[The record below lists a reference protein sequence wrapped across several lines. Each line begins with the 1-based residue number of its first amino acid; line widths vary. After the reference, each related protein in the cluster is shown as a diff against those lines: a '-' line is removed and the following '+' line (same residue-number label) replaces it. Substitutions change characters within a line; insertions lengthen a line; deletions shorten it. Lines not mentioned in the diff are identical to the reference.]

1 MKTISKRNDVWQ
13 EITLSDEELEDLIA
27 GIPKTRR
34 GQRRNLSAYED
45 APFND
50 EDEEEDEEYYD

>member
-1 MKTISKRNDVWQ
+1 MNPNKIWQ
-13 EITLSDEELEDLIA
+13 EVTISDEELEEIIA

-34 GQRRNLSAYED
+34 GQRRTLSIYDD

-50 EDEEEDEEYYD
+50 NEDEEDND

>member
-1 MKTISKRNDVWQ
+1 MNPYKIWQ
-13 EITLSDEELEDLIA
+13 EITISDEELEEIIA

-34 GQRRNLSAYED
+34 GQRRNLSIYED

-50 EDEEEDEEYYD
+50 DDDDEEDNEEYYD